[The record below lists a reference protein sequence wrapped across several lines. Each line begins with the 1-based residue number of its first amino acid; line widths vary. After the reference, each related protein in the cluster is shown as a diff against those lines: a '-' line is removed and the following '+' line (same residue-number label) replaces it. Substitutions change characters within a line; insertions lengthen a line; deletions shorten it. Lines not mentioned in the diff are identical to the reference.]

1 MRHRSNSL
9 KRHFNSALEK
19 TKPNAEILLPNLLED
34 VISSSTLEDL
44 YLNKLIQEGKG
55 EEPLPTGRL

>member
-1 MRHRSNSL
+1 VSGQI
-9 KRHFNSALEK
+9 RHFNGALEK

-44 YLNKLIQEGKG
+44 YLNKLI
-55 EEPLPTGRL
+55 